1 MNKSLKFL
9 AIGLALAVLL
19 VSQVGVNRTDTAEA
33 APVDLDDEMVEF
45 TDDAGEEKDFYKSGD
60 TVHFFLKDDS
70 LALPTSNS
78 RTTVTWVTVAP
89 GITATTP
96 RTTFSLADGSV
107 GTNAG
112 IVGTTF
118 SNIGTALA
126 TSTNYA
132 NYDPP
137 LTPLVGTPT
146 VTVKAGTGPETEQTV
161 VSLDRNNGTFQLLD
175 PVPHATDTV
184 IKAVFEYEV
193 ADVFEAKHT
202 GTAAKT
208 CLLYTSPSPRD

>member
-33 APVDLDDEMVEF
+33 AAVDLDDEMVEF
-45 TDDAGEEKDFYKSGD
+45 TDDAGEEKDFFKSGD

-78 RTTVTWVTVAP
+78 RTTVTWVTAAL
-89 GITATTP
+89 IDD
-96 RTTFSLADGSV
+96 RTTFNLVDGSV

-118 SNIGTALA
+118 SNIGAALA

-132 NYDPP
+132 NYAPLNTADPP
-137 LTPLVGTPT
+137 VR
-146 VTVKAGTGPETEQTV
+146 
-161 VSLDRNNGTFQLLD
+161 D
-175 PVPHATDTV
+175 
-184 IKAVFEYEV
+184 
-193 ADVFEAKHT
+193 
-202 GTAAKT
+202 